1 MPQQNWKR
9 GTTMNELVVL
19 EKEFEGIKVRVTT
32 ENVSRTENIGVDKL
46 IENVP
51 EVDFFRIF
59 KEQQNGT
66 R

>member
-1 MPQQNWKR
+1 
-9 GTTMNELVVL
+9 MNELVLL
-19 EKEFEGIKVRVTT
+19 EREFEGVKVRVTT
-32 ENVSRTENIGVDKL
+32 ENVSRTEDIGVDKF